1 MGISGRY
8 GVRGRRGLG
17 LLLVLVWA
25 WLGTPSAAQVPTG
38 RPVPPANPAEI
49 PGSKPETQP
58 ADNVLPTLT
67 PISDYVVGP
76 QDIVTITVYGQN
88 DLNGQFRIDGDG
100 SFTFPLVGRVKASGL
115 SVRQLENEITRVLK
129 EFVKAPQVSVTVGQ
143 YKSRRLFIVGEVRNP
158 GAYVLTGNMSL
169 IEAIALAG
177 SALQTASGEAL
188 IVRGGINAMA
198 QAATIPSSGSGDKP
212 DVQRVDLDALQRGNL
227 DQNIPLQDG
236 DTIFIPRA
244 EVVFLVGHVK
254 NPGAYPMRRG
264 TTVLQALALAGG
276 VTDRGAS
283 NRVDVERIEN
293 GTKVRVRVRLDEL
306 VRGGDTLIIPAK
318 FF

>member
-1 MGISGRY
+1 M
-8 GVRGRRGLG
+8 LG
-17 LLLVLVWA
+17 LAWA
-25 WLGTPSAAQVPTG
+25 CLCAPSAAQVQVPQ
-38 RPVPPANPAEI
+38 PAPPAGPSEI
-49 PGSKPETQP
+49 AGAKQETSAAAKQ
-58 ADNVLPTLT
+58 LPTLT
-67 PISDYVVGP
+67 PIADYVVGP
-76 QDIVTITVYGQN
+76 QDVLTITVYGQS
-88 DLNGQFRIDGDG
+88 DLNGQFRVDGDG
-100 SFTFPLVGRVKASGL
+100 TFTFPLVGRVKAGEL
-115 SVRQLENEITRVLK
+115 TVRQLEAEMMRLLK
-129 EFVKAPQVSVTVGQ
+129 EFVKAPQVSVAVGQ
-143 YKSRRLFIVGEVRNP
+143 FKSRRLFILGEVRSP
-158 GAYVLTGNMSL
+158 GTYVLTGNMSL
-169 IEAIALAG
+169 IEAVALAG
-177 SALQTASGEAL
+177 SALPSASGEAL
-188 IVRGGINAMA
+188 IVRGGVGANAPA
-198 QAATIPSSGSGDKP
+198 LAAAVAPSGDKP
-212 DVQRVDLDALQRGNL
+212 DVTRVDLDALQRG
-227 DQNIPLQDG
+227 DFGQNIALQDG